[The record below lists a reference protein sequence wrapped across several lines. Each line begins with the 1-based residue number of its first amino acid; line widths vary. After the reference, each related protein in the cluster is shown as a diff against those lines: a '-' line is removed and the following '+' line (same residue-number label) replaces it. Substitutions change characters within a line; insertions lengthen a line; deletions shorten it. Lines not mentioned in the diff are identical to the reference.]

1 MPATA
6 IKHPQPHRYTI
17 ADYHRMGEA
26 GIIAPDVRVELIQ
39 GEIIDMTPIG
49 SGHAGL
55 VKHLNKIF
63 IQTVGDAVVVGVQ
76 DPVVIDDFSEPEPDL
91 ALLRFRE
98 DFYTKAHPRPADV
111 LLIVEVADTT
121 LQYDREIKLPLYAH
135 AGIPEVW
142 LVDVEAKSVT
152 VYNLPKEGGY
162 TKQVNLDDLK
172 TVEVLA
178 MEGSSFD
185 LSGLFEE

>member
-6 IKHPQPHRYTI
+6 IEHPQPHRYTT
-17 ADYHRMGEA
+17 ADYHRMSEA
-26 GIIAPDVRVELIQ
+26 GILAPDVRVELIQ
-39 GEIIDMTPIG
+39 GEVIDMTPIG

-55 VKHLNKIF
+55 VKHLNKLF

-76 DPVVIDDFSEPEPDL
+76 DPVVVDDFSEPEPDL

-98 DFYTKAHPRPADV
+98 DFYTKSHPRPEDV

-142 LVDVEAKSVT
+142 LVDVVAKSVT
-152 VYNLPKEGGY
+152 VCSHPEEGGY
-162 TKQVNLDDLK
+162 TRQVSLDDLK
-172 TVEVLA
+172 AVHASAL
-178 MEGSSFD
+178 EGFSFD
-185 LSGLFEE
+185 LSGIFGE

>member
-6 IKHPQPHRYTI
+6 IKHPQPHRYTT

-76 DPVVIDDFSEPEPDL
+76 DPVVLDDFSEPEPDL

-98 DFYTKAHPRPADV
+98 DFYTKSHPRPEDV

-142 LVDVEAKSVT
+142 LVDVVAKSVT
-152 VYNLPKEGGY
+152 VYSLPEEGGY
-162 TKQVNLDDLK
+162 TKQFNLDDLK
-172 TVEVLA
+172 AVEVSAL
-178 MEGSSFD
+178 EGFSFD

>member
-1 MPATA
+1 MSATA
-6 IKHPQPHRYTI
+6 IKHPQPHRYTT
-17 ADYHRMGEA
+17 ADYHRMAEA

-76 DPVVIDDFSEPEPDL
+76 DPVVLDDFSEPEPDL

-98 DFYTKAHPRPADV
+98 DFYTKSHPRPEDV
-111 LLIVEVADTT
+111 LLTVEVADTT

-142 LVDVEAKSVT
+142 LVDVAAKRVT
-152 VYNLPKEGGY
+152 VYSLPEEGSY
-162 TKQVNLDDLK
+162 TEQVNLDDLNR
-172 TVEVLA
+172 VEVLA
-178 MEGSSFD
+178 LDGFSFD